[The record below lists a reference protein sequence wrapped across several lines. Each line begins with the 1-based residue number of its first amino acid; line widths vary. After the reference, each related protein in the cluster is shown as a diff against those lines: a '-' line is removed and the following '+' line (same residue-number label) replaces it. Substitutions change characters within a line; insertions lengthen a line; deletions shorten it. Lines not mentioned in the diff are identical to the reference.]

1 MRICVIYGANAME
14 LEVNANHWLELNEN
28 QKVIISISPISNHP
42 NGGGYILI
50 TYTDKEKFF
59 EKIQ

>member
-1 MRICVIYGANAME
+1 ME

-50 TYTDKEKFF
+50 TYTGKEKCF